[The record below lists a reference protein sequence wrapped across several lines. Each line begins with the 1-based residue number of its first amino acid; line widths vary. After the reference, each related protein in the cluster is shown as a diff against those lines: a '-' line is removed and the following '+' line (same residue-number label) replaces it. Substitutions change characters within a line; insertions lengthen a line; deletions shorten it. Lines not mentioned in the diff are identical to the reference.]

1 MKYTHSATGIYSL
14 GADRE
19 NLNIMSAFY
28 SATISEFLTKDKE
41 SILGALALAGG
52 NDLPQMQAW
61 EEEISILKDL
71 LTNDIADAD
80 GAVLF
85 EYSIPRFR
93 SRADVV
99 LLIKGIVFCIE
110 FKVGKRVYESQDLLQ
125 AGSYA
130 RDLKNFHK
138 ESQEKIVVPILVATE
153 AVDTQ
158 EAVEESNVNGL
169 LNILCCN
176 KERLGAAIQNILAT
190 YPSQPAMNTQSIQ
203 RWIQSR
209 YEPTPSIIKAAM
221 MLYNEH
227 TVSDIMRKEASSE
240 ELQQTIDFVF
250 DVVRHTES
258 ASTAHP
264 EPCKEYSNKAICFVT
279 GVPGAGKT
287 LVGLDVAMKSKK
299 LFSQSDTAES
309 TSTGQKKSLGV
320 YLSGN
325 GPLVKVLTAA
335 LARDKKKR
343 EHIPL
348 KEAESEVKSFIQEI
362 YDYRDHMLSKIKT
375 PIVDGQLEIDESRTS
390 ADEDAGFAEV
400 EHIAIFDEAQR
411 SWTHAKLADWLK
423 RGGSYGNKRK
433 VVDFPMS
440 ESEFL
445 IWSMNLRP
453 DWAVII
459 CLVGEGQEIHTGEA
473 GIAEWIKALAENDLF
488 KEWDVYISP
497 NLKDRRYSEGEL
509 QPLLSKLGDRLKE
522 NECLHLSVT
531 QRSIKAERL
540 ADFVN
545 HLLNKNVEDAQRLY
559 TDIPFSD
566 HPIVLTRDLN
576 KAKQWL
582 KHLAKEDERYGIV
595 VSSKAERLRPIAV
608 DVKRKCD
615 VVRWF
620 LDGKEELRSS
630 FFMEDVATEF
640 DIQGLE
646 LDYTCLI
653 WDADF
658 RSTKNGWSYYTV
670 RNSRWCNNN
679 EPINQDYQLNAY
691 RVLLTRARKGMVICV
706 PEGSLDDPT
715 RQPAFYDGTYEYLKS
730 LGIKEI

>member
-1 MKYTHSATGIYSL
+1 
-14 GADRE
+14 
-19 NLNIMSAFY
+19 MSAFY
-28 SATISEFLTKDKE
+28 SATISDFLAKDKD
-41 SILGALALAGG
+41 SILGTLALAGG

-61 EEEISILKDL
+61 EEEISILKNL
-71 LTNDIADAD
+71 LTNDITDAD

-99 LLIKGIVFCIE
+99 LLIRGLVFCIE
-110 FKVGKRVYESQDLLQ
+110 FKVGKNVYDSQDILQ

-138 ESQEKIVVPILVATE
+138 ESQEKIVIPILVATE
-153 AVDTQ
+153 ATDTQ
-158 EAVEESNVNGL
+158 EAIEVSTVKNL
-169 LNILCCN
+169 LNIICCN
-176 KERLGAAIQNILAT
+176 GQRLGTVIQKVIDA
-190 YPSQPAMNTQSIQ
+190 YPSQSAMSEQSI
-203 RWIQSR
+203 RKWIHSR

-250 DVVRHTES
+250 DVVKHTES
-258 ASTAHP
+258 ASKAHP
-264 EPCKEYSNKAICFVT
+264 VPCTKYSNKAICFVT

-299 LFSQSDTAES
+299 LFGNNGECES
-309 TSTGQKKSLGV
+309 TSARQKKSLGV

-343 EHIPL
+343 DQIPL

-362 YDYRDHMLSKIKT
+362 YDYRDHMLGKIKT
-375 PIVDGQLEIDESRTS
+375 PIKNGVLEIDDSRTL
-390 ADEDAGFAEV
+390 ADKDAGFAEV

-433 VVDFPMS
+433 VADFPMS

-459 CLVGEGQEIHTGEA
+459 CLVGGGQEIHTGEA
-473 GIAEWIKALAENDLF
+473 GITEWIKALADNELF
-488 KEWDVYISP
+488 KEWDVYMSP
-497 NLKDRRYSEGEL
+497 NLKGKEYSEGEL
-509 QPLLSKLGDRLKE
+509 QPLLNRLGKRLKE
-522 NECLHLSVT
+522 DKRLHLSVT
-531 QRSIKAERL
+531 QRSIKAEKL
-540 ADFVN
+540 SDFVY
-545 HLLNKNVEDAQRLY
+545 HLLNKNVAEAKDLY
-559 TDIPFSD
+559 NAIPSTEY
-566 HPIVLTRDLN
+566 PIVLTRELN

-582 KHLAKEDERYGIV
+582 KQVAKEDERYGVV

-658 RSTKNGWSYYTV
+658 RSKKDGWSYHTV
-670 RNSRWCNNN
+670 RNSRWCNNSD
-679 EPINQDYQLNAY
+679 PINQDYQLNAY

-706 PEGSLDDPT
+706 PEGSTDDHT
-715 RQPAFYDGTYEYLKS
+715 RQPAFYDETYEYLKS

>member
-1 MKYTHSATGIYSL
+1 
-14 GADRE
+14 
-19 NLNIMSAFY
+19 MSAFY

-99 LLIKGIVFCIE
+99 LLIKGLVFCIE
-110 FKVGKRVYESQDLLQ
+110 FKVGKNVYDSQDILQ

-138 ESQEKIVVPILVATE
+138 ESQEKIVIPILVATE
-153 AVDTQ
+153 AADTQ
-158 EAVEESNVNGL
+158 EAVEVSTVRNL
-169 LNILCCN
+169 LNIICCN
-176 KERLGAAIQNILAT
+176 GQRLGTVIQKVIDSH
-190 YPSQPAMNTQSIQ
+190 PSQSVMGEQSIQ
-203 RWIQSR
+203 KWICSR

-250 DVVRHTES
+250 DVVKHTES
-258 ASTAHP
+258 ASKAHP
-264 EPCKEYSNKAICFVT
+264 EPCMEYSNKAICFVT

-299 LFSQSDTAES
+299 LFGNNGECDS
-309 TSTGQKKSLGV
+309 TNAGQKKSLGV

-343 EHIPL
+343 EQIPL

-362 YDYRDHMLSKIKT
+362 YDYRDHMLGKIKT
-375 PIVDGQLEIDESRTS
+375 PIENGVLEIDESRTL
-390 ADEDAGFAEV
+390 ADKDAGFAEV

-433 VVDFPMS
+433 VADFPMS

-459 CLVGEGQEIHTGEA
+459 CLVGGGQEIHTGEA
-473 GIAEWIKALAENDLF
+473 GITEWIKAVADNELF

-497 NLKDRRYSEGEL
+497 NLKGKEYSEGEL
-509 QPLLSKLGDRLKE
+509 QPLLNRLGERLKE
-522 NECLHLSVT
+522 DHRLHLSVT
-531 QRSIKAERL
+531 QRSIKAEKL
-540 ADFVN
+540 SDFVY
-545 HLLNKNVEDAQRLY
+545 HLLTKNVSEAQGLY
-559 TDIPFSD
+559 NAIPLGEY
-566 HPIVLTRDLN
+566 PIVLTRDLN

-582 KHLAKEDERYGIV
+582 KQVAKEDERYGVV

-658 RSTKNGWSYYTV
+658 RSTKEGWSYHTV

-679 EPINQDYQLNAY
+679 DPINQDYQLNAY

-706 PEGSLDDPT
+706 PEGSTDDHT

-730 LGIKEI
+730 LGMKEI